1 MRKKLKS
8 IERSIYNYATKKTN
22 SKVQTLN
29 ALSKKVLKDDNW
41 KLNQQKKNSESW

>member
-1 MRKKLKS
+1 MRKNLSLLKDLYT
-8 IERSIYNYATKKTN
+8 IMQQKKTN